1 MLEAK
6 VVKSLNGY
14 AIEFDCLVAGNYK
27 YEKHAKQIANSIN
40 VAIKKEI
47 KIETHNL
54 RKQIINYETQIKQLN
69 NALDQAIFRLKH
81 YATNTDKSPQAKN
94 TLRCF
99 LKQIN
104 DIKEGKEKE

>member
-1 MLEAK
+1 MF
-6 VVKSLNGY
+6 S
-14 AIEFDCLVAGNYK
+14 
-27 YEKHAKQIANSIN
+27 
-40 VAIKKEI
+40 KE
-47 KIETHNL
+47 L
-54 RKQIINYETQIKQLN
+54 ADQIIRIIGLYTDKLTIEDKRFIKEHISKYIEVNVDNKFNCLN